1 MLPSTTQPSPR
12 GSTFAMLERARAE
25 VSRRYRQARR
35 LWAEQGS
42 QGVRDWAL
50 RAVAIRLAPAAMP
63 LDVRPADVLAADM
76 RVSRSWSPLPFDGK
90 GPLVLNWVMSPPS
103 AGSGG
108 HTTAFRLI
116 EHLERSGNLCRVYL
130 YDNHRGDAAYYSSR
144 VRKVFPGFTGEIN
157 DVADG
162 MADAHAVV
170 ATSWPTAYPVYSDHC
185 RGKRFYLV
193 QDFEPWFYPLGARSV
208 LADCTYRMGFH
219 AITAGRF
226 LAAKLSAEYGMAAD
240 AFDFGCDSAYHL
252 VEGAGVRDGIVF
264 YAKPETAR
272 RAFELGVMALQ
283 LFAERH
289 PDITIHFYGSR
300 VGKLPFPFENHGLLR
315 PNELNS
321 IYNRCLA
328 GLSLSMTNVSLV
340 PHEMLSAGC
349 IPVVNDAEHNRIVL
363 DNPFV
368 RYAHPTPHTLADAL
382 SDVVTTK
389 DFATLAASA
398 SASMSSA
405 SWEEAGRIVEQ
416 SVRRALN
423 QPDQSKPNG
432 NAVHGLTVG
441 DLLTAPCSVI
451 GKSADVDRSDGIR
464 QETP

>member
-1 MLPSTTQPSPR
+1 MLPSATEPNPR
-12 GSTFAMLERARAE
+12 DSTSAMLEHARAE

-42 QGVRDWAL
+42 QGVRDWAR
-50 RAVAIRLAPAAMP
+50 RAVADRLAPTTMP
-63 LDVRPADVLAADM
+63 LDVRPADVLAADI
-76 RVSRSWSPLPFDGK
+76 RVPRSWSPLPFDRE
-90 GPLVLNWVMSPPS
+90 GPLVVNWVCPPPS

-108 HTTAFRLI
+108 HTTMFRLV
-116 EHLERSGNLCRVYL
+116 EHFERSGNVCRVYL
-130 YDNHRGDAAYYSSR
+130 YDIYGGDAAYYSSR
-144 VRKVFPGFTGEIN
+144 VRKVFPGFAGEIS
-157 DVADG
+157 DVVKG

-170 ATSWPTAYPVYSDHC
+170 ATAWPTAYPVYADRC

-193 QDFEPWFYPLGARSV
+193 QDFEPWFYPLSARSV
-208 LADCTYRMGFH
+208 LADNTYRMGFH

-226 LAAKLSAEYGMAAD
+226 LAAKLSAEYGMATD

-252 VEGAGVRDGIVF
+252 VDGVGVRDGIVF
-264 YAKPETAR
+264 YAKPEAPR
-272 RAFELGVMALQ
+272 RAFELGLMALQ

-300 VGKLPFPFENHGLLR
+300 IGKLPFSFKDHGLLR

-321 IYNRCLA
+321 IYNRCFA

-368 RYAHPTPHTLADAL
+368 RYAPPTPHALADAL
-382 SDVVTTK
+382 GDVVATK
-389 DFATLAASA
+389 DFASLAASA
-398 SASMSSA
+398 SASVSSA

-416 SVRRALN
+416 SIRRAILAHADDGAKHE
-423 QPDQSKPNG
+423 P
-432 NAVHGLTVG
+432 AVGWART
-441 DLLTAPCSVI
+441 
-451 GKSADVDRSDGIR
+451 
-464 QETP
+464 